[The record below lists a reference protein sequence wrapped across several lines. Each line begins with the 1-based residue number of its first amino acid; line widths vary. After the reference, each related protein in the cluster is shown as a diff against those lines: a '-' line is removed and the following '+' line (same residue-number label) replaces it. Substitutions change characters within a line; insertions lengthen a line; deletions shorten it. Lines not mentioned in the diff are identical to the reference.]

1 MQDQFATLK
10 NDTNRE
16 AEFSRVAR
24 KAADNLQSE
33 YCRIVH
39 SVASEKQRNLMFIER
54 AKRDFVS
61 EMTGMNCKLSE
72 IDNLKKGFEDLKR
85 QN

>member
-1 MQDQFATLK
+1 M
-10 NDTNRE
+10 
-16 AEFSRVAR
+16 
-24 KAADNLQSE
+24 
-33 YCRIVH
+33 H

-54 AKRDFVS
+54 AKRDFVM
-61 EMTGMNCKLSE
+61 EMTGMNVKLSE